1 MFRFM
6 LPVETL
12 DWYTWRMES
21 ILTPPSVF
29 ACVVESQRTC
39 SWVKC

>member
-29 ACVVESQRTC
+29 ACVVESQRT
-39 SWVKC
+39 SWVKR